1 MAGLESPL
9 SGRVTSGFGGVGRH
23 KSKIVFGVALVATIP
38 FLMSTFAASV
48 TVGSG
53 SMIFGQGSEQALAC
67 DSQVYVA
74 MAEEWHAAPTAQDSS
89 AGFFRVKSV
98 TVSNL
103 DLQACQGTKLRI
115 RLINGSSQE
124 IPLGPLPQATVLE
137 VSLPATAPIQNVSDP
152 GQLGLRYLAG
162 DGTAISSSVLAS
174 STINVSGTS
183 VYDGSTLSPAN
194 GDVTFYIDPS
204 AATVNIDGQQVRRT
218 TVETIQ

>member
-48 TVGSG
+48 TVGNG
-53 SMIFGQGSEQALAC
+53 SMVFGQGSEQALAC

-74 MAEEWHAAPTAQDSS
+74 MAEEWHASPTPQDSS
-89 AGFFRVKSV
+89 AGFFRVKSI

-115 RLINGSSQE
+115 RLINGTSQE
-124 IPLGPLPQATVLE
+124 IPLGPLPQATVLQ
-137 VSLPATAPIQNVSDP
+137 VQLPNTAPIQNVSDS
-152 GQLGLRYLAG
+152 GQLGLQYLAG
-162 DGTAISSSVLAS
+162 DGTAISSSLLAS
-174 STINVSGTS
+174 TTVNVTGTS
-183 VYDGSTLSPAN
+183 VYDGSTLSPTN
-194 GDVTFYIDPS
+194 SDVTFYLDPS
-204 AATVNIDGQQVRRT
+204 AATVNIDGQLVRRT

>member
-1 MAGLESPL
+1 
-9 SGRVTSGFGGVGRH
+9 
-23 KSKIVFGVALVATIP
+23 
-38 FLMSTFAASV
+38 
-48 TVGSG
+48 
-53 SMIFGQGSEQALAC
+53 
-67 DSQVYVA
+67 
-74 MAEEWHAAPTAQDSS
+74 
-89 AGFFRVKSV
+89 V

-137 VSLPATAPIQNVSDP
+137 VSLPVTAPIQNVSDP

-162 DGTAISSSVLAS
+162 DGTAISSSLLAS